1 LYVDGTQ
8 FIVNSTTIELAD
20 LRVGIATTVGTNL
33 LLDGG
38 GIGIGSA
45 NILKTITWNNSASA
59 LTSSEDWNLVTGKQ
73 YEINN
78 TPVLSSTTLG
88 SGVVNSSLTS
98 VGTLGQLNVSGI
110 SSFRNGNSTYGT
122 STALSAE
129 FGVNTTA
136 AGAIK
141 LHGTTSN
148 AYGLIQAT
156 NSNLHID
163 CVVGGTYLNFYDGD
177 FVSFGTGAGAESGRF
192 TGSTGTLTLGS
203 TGSTGTASQRL
214 QVTGGAY
221 VSGNVGLGTV
231 SPSYK
236 LEVEGSRAW
245 IKPNSDGTE
254 AIALSLGR
262 FSDSNTAFYD
272 ILTND
277 ASGDVAIHRINRY
290 TGTWNFRRT
299 SPTGEVNGL
308 SFTSSFTS
316 GTSVSIG
323 NSVGN
328 TQVYL
333 YTNGNSYFNND
344 GAVLV
349 GSATSTGTANQK
361 LQVTGGAYVSGDVG
375 IGTTNPTFPLTV
387 NGNLYFEPNSNGYI
401 RGNDSSQNGL
411 NGSFLLIGTSGS
423 SIDAGVHLRGGQS
436 TTNDWSI
443 YQKGSDNTLRIRAD
457 NATEPFVITNN
468 GDVGINTTNPQY
480 KLHVVGSFGAT
491 TKSFIIDH
499 PTQEGKKLQYG
510 SLEGPELGVY
520 VRGRTQSS
528 IIELPDYW
536 TGLVDE
542 ETITVNLTP
551 IGRKAPPHS
560 VIDIVDNTVEIES
573 ANDVIDCFYTVFAER
588 KDVPKLEVE
597 F

>member
-1 LYVDGTQ
+1 MVYIPASGNLGIGTTTPTSKLTVQGDVLVSGVVTATQFVTGVSGSAIGINTNTISGPATITIDPAAVGDNTGSVRIKGDLYVDGTQ

-73 YEINN
+73 YEING
-78 TPVLSSTTLG
+78 TSVLSSTTLG

-98 VGTLGQLNVSGI
+98 VGTLGQLNVSGVTT
-110 SSFRNGNSTYGT
+110 SSRITLNGANSTTTGGGQIYLNGASGNRIDFNSNGSAAPTFTTRSAGTRIVLVPSISGSAVDYGFGIET
-122 STALSAE
+122 STLWSS
-129 FGVNTTA
+129 V
-136 AGAIK
+136 
-141 LHGTTSN
+141 GTTSN
-148 AYGLIQAT
+148 QFKWYAGTTNIAT
-156 NSNLHID
+156 L
-163 CVVGGTYLNFYDGD
+163 
-177 FVSFGTGAGAESGRF
+177 FGTGELVL
-192 TGSTGTLTLGS
+192 GTT
-203 TGSTGTASQRL
+203 TKTGTAS
-214 QVTGGAY
+214 
-221 VSGNVGLGTV
+221 
-231 SPSYK
+231 
-236 LEVEGSRAW
+236 
-245 IKPNSDGTE
+245 
-254 AIALSLGR
+254 
-262 FSDSNTAFYD
+262 
-272 ILTND
+272 
-277 ASGDVAIHRINRY
+277 
-290 TGTWNFRRT
+290 
-299 SPTGEVNGL
+299 
-308 SFTSSFTS
+308 
-316 GTSVSIG
+316 
-323 NSVGN
+323 
-328 TQVYL
+328 
-333 YTNGNSYFNND
+333 
-344 GAVLV
+344 
-349 GSATSTGTANQK
+349 QK
-361 LQVTGGAYVSGDVG
+361 LQVTGGAYISGNVG
-375 IGTTNPTFPLTV
+375 
-387 NGNLYFEPNSNGYI
+387 
-401 RGNDSSQNGL
+401 
-411 NGSFLLIGTSGS
+411 
-423 SIDAGVHLRGGQS
+423 
-436 TTNDWSI
+436 
-443 YQKGSDNTLRIRAD
+443 
-457 NATEPFVITNN
+457 
-468 GDVGINTTNPQY
+468 VGTTNPQY

-499 PTQEGKKLQYG
+499 PTKEGKKLQYG

>member
-1 LYVDGTQ
+1 MSNTGTASQRLQVTGGAYVSGNLGVGVTNPTDKLHVLSGK
-8 FIVNSTTIELAD
+8 IRVDSTTGVVNFWNGA
-20 LRVGIATTVGTNL
+20 GYY
-33 LLDGG
+33 G
-38 GIGIGSA
+38 GIGVAGG
-45 NILKTITWNNSASA
+45 L
-59 LTSSEDWNLVTGKQ
+59 G
-73 YEINN
+73 
-78 TPVLSSTTLG
+78 G
-88 SGVVNSSLTS
+88 SGTD
-98 VGTLGQLNVSGI
+98 I
-110 SSFRNGNSTYGT
+110 AIRADSTR
-122 STALSAE
+122 SII
-129 FGVNTTA
+129 F
-136 AGAIK
+136 
-141 LHGTTSN
+141 
-148 AYGLIQAT
+148 
-156 NSNLHID
+156 
-163 CVVGGTYLNFYDGD
+163 
-177 FVSFGTGAGAESGRF
+177 F
-192 TGSTGTLTLGS
+192 TGGANDRGRIDSSGTFLVGAAS
-203 TGSTGTASQRL
+203 STGTASQRL

-221 VSGNVGLGTV
+221 VSGNLG
-231 SPSYK
+231 
-236 LEVEGSRAW
+236 
-245 IKPNSDGTE
+245 
-254 AIALSLGR
+254 
-262 FSDSNTAFYD
+262 
-272 ILTND
+272 
-277 ASGDVAIHRINRY
+277 
-290 TGTWNFRRT
+290 
-299 SPTGEVNGL
+299 
-308 SFTSSFTS
+308 
-316 GTSVSIG
+316 IG
-323 NSVGN
+323 N
-328 TQVYL
+328 
-333 YTNGNSYFNND
+333 
-344 GAVLV
+344 
-349 GSATSTGTANQK
+349 
-361 LQVTGGAYVSGDVG
+361 
-375 IGTTNPTFPLTV
+375 TNPTFPLTV

-401 RGNDSSQNGL
+401 RGNDGSQNGL